1 LVPVLK
7 QKEVGVYFEN
17 LIGSLLFLC
26 CLSLVLLVTGYDAQG
41 YFGLLGLSDVFLPPI
56 SYTA

>member
-7 QKEVGVYFEN
+7 QKEVGMFFEN
-17 LIGSLLFLC
+17 LIGSLLFLR
-26 CLSLVLLVTGYDAQG
+26 CLSLVLLVTGYDVQD
-41 YFGLLGLSDVFLPPI
+41 YFGLLGLSDVFLLPI